1 MALPPLSSRV
11 VCGALAGVVAMAPM
25 TAVMHRLHR
34 GLGGKDR
41 YPLPPREIVSSIAP
55 QIEDDRATSITLL
68 AHYLYGASSGA
79 ALALVIPKPTIAGG
93 ITGGLAI
100 WLVSYMGWIPV
111 FGIMKPANQHPIT
124 RNALMTVAHVVWGAA
139 YALADRDLMRS
150 RSAFGR
156 GPLKDAINLQA
167 R

>member
-1 MALPPLSSRV
+1 
-11 VCGALAGVVAMAPM
+11 M

-34 GLGGKDR
+34 GLAAKDR
-41 YPLPPREIVSSIAP
+41 YPLPPREIVSSIVP
-55 QIEDDRATSITLL
+55 QIEDGTATSATLL

-79 ALALVIPKPTIAGG
+79 ALALVVPTPTIARG
-93 ITGGLAI
+93 IAGGLAI
-100 WLVSYMGWIPV
+100 WLVSYIGWIPV
-111 FGIMKPANQHPIT
+111 FGILKPANQHPIT

-150 RSAFGR
+150 TSAFGG